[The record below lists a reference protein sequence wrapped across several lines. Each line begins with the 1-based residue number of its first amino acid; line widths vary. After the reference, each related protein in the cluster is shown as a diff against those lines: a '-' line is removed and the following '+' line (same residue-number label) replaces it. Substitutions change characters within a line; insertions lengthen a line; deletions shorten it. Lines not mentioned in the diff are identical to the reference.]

1 MPLSR
6 FEGWLE
12 RFGAG
17 HGGAG
22 RLVAGGRGSALLR
35 APDGA
40 GARLSCPG
48 VDLAGGRPAG
58 EALTVEDVVARVVV
72 PRVAAV
78 LLLRRGGAVVALV
91 RTGAG
96 GPEVL
101 SSLVRTARVQSR
113 TAAGGWSQQR
123 FARRREGQAE
133 GLVRDAV
140 AAAGRVW
147 APADGA
153 GRPDLLAVGGDRPLL
168 ERALVL
174 LPAAL
179 AGVAALPR
187 QDLDVRA
194 DPRRRVLDALA
205 PDVGAVRAEVRDA
218 WGVPPS
224 SP

>member
-1 MPLSR
+1 MPLAR

-12 RFGAG
+12 RFAAS
-17 HGGAG
+17 HGGPG
-22 RLVAGGRGSALLR
+22 RLVAGGGGSALLR

-48 VDLAGGRPAG
+48 ADLDGGRPAG
-58 EALTVEDVVARVVV
+58 EALAAEEVVARAVV
-72 PRVAAV
+72 PRAAAV

-91 RTGAG
+91 RTGAA

-101 SSLVRTARVQSR
+101 SSRVRTARVQSR

-123 FARRREGQAE
+123 FARRRAGQAE

-140 AAAGRVW
+140 AAASRVW
-147 APADGA
+147 APAGGA
-153 GRPDLLAVGGDRPLL
+153 GRPDLLAVGGDRPLV
-168 ERALVL
+168 ERALEL

-179 AGVAALPR
+179 AHVAALPR

>member
-1 MPLSR
+1 MPLAR
-6 FEGWLE
+6 LEGWFE
-12 RFGAG
+12 RFAAG
-17 HGGAG
+17 HGGG
-22 RLVAGGRGSALLR
+22 SRLVAGGGGSALLL

-58 EALTVEDVVARVVV
+58 EVLTVEEVVARAVA

-91 RTGAG
+91 RTGAH

-101 SSLVRTARVQSR
+101 GSRVRTAHVQSR

-147 APADGA
+147 ARADGA
-153 GRPDLLAVGGDRPLL
+153 EPPDLLAAGGDSPLL

-179 AGVAALPR
+179 SGVAALPR
-187 QDLDVRA
+187 QDLAVRA

-205 PDVGAVRAEVRDA
+205 PDVGAVRVEVRDA
-218 WGVPPS
+218 
-224 SP
+224 